1 MDVGQPEIR
10 KRLDRRTWAVAAL
23 EALAENGPAGVAV
36 EPIARRLGAT
46 KGSFYW
52 HFADRR
58 ALLVAAL
65 ELYEQEGTEAVIA
78 GLRSEASALE
88 EIRSL
93 TAFVFSAAND
103 DPVLLSLLAHTDDPD
118 IAVVLARTTRRRIG
132 YLVDA
137 IERMGFSAQ
146 EAYQRGVLAYT
157 TWLGLLEAERAVGGK
172 LFPTAKARRQY
183 VEFLER
189 LLLS

>member
-1 MDVGQPEIR
+1 MDVGQPEVR
-10 KRLDRRTWAVAAL
+10 KRLDRRTWALAAL

-78 GLRSEASALE
+78 GLRSEASALD

-103 DPVLLSLLAHTDDPD
+103 DPVLPSLLAHTDDPD
-118 IAVVLARTTRRRIG
+118 VAVVVARITRRRIG
-132 YLVDA
+132 YLVEA
-137 IERMGFSAQ
+137 IARMGFSAQ
-146 EAYQRGVLAYT
+146 EAYQRGMLAYS